1 MISAALDVGIFEVCF
16 ASARS
21 FSVFYVIPTC
31 TFFTKRTERKRE
43 DKGYGGVTSLGF
55 FCSIFLFFFFFFL
68 RFSLP

>member
-1 MISAALDVGIFEVCF
+1 MISAALEVGIFEVCF

-43 DKGYGGVTSLGF
+43 EDKGYGGVTSLGF
-55 FCSIFLFFFFFFL
+55 FCSIFLFFFFL